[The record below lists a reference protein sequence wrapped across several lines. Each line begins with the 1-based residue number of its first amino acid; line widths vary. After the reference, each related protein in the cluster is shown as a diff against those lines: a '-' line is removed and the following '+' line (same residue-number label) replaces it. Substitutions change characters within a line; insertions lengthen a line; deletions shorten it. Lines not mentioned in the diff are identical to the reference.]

1 MYTQNNS
8 RPVANPSGSPIF
20 LFFLFFFLL
29 NPVVISQY
37 FVGGRVGRLFV
48 THSCTIG
55 THSHSRLVQEIA
67 QERETNEDEE
77 MRVYERQRCHREQG
91 TPRKRAGLGA
101 SGEFPFSPNTPFMP
115 RFIPPSGLRDWPQSH
130 STAQDSPPLH
140 VPPSM
145 IFVVGWKE
153 RDVVVS

>member
-1 MYTQNNS
+1 M
-8 RPVANPSGSPIF
+8 
-20 LFFLFFFLL
+20 
-29 NPVVISQY
+29 
-37 FVGGRVGRLFV
+37 GRFFV

-67 QERETNEDEE
+67 QERETNGDEE

-115 RFIPPSGLRDWPQSH
+115 RFIPPWRLRDWPQSH

-145 IFVVGWKE
+145 IFVVGWREMLLSHKDNDL
-153 RDVVVS
+153 RKSSALCCSMCSLFSSRGSGAGRPSCIA